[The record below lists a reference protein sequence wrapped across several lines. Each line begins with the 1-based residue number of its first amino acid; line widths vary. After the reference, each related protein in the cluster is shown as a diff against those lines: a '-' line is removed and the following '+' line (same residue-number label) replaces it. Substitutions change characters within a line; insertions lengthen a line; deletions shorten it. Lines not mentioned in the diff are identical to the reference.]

1 MGMSRDEFIAGS
13 GGKLELGNPLPSVVE
28 LVLGLALGA
37 PLGIEGNSGRLT
49 ADVAVEAAE
58 GVDGVMLGD
67 GKPFWMAEF

>member
-1 MGMSRDEFIAGS
+1 M
-13 GGKLELGNPLPSVVE
+13 ELGNPLSGVVE
-28 LVLGLALGA
+28 LLLGLELGD
-37 PLGIEGNSGRLT
+37 PPGIEGNSGRST